1 MIALIDI
8 TWCGPHTYSS
18 YILSQPITEES
29 EAATNADKLE
39 PIEMHITALLLP
51 KISKGLE
58 HTPYC

>member
-1 MIALIDI
+1 LV
-8 TWCGPHTYSS
+8 S

-29 EAATNADKLE
+29 GAATNADKLE

-58 HTPYC
+58 HTPYY